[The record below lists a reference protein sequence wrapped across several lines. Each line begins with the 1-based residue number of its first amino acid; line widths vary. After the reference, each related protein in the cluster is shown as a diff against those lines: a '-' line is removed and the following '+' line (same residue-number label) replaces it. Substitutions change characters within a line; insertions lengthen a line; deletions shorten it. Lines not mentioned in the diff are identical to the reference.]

1 MVPTS
6 HRSFLGIRI
15 SVLFVS
21 FIIGCSPD
29 LDEGS
34 ENEANTPGFL
44 SEDGPHFS
52 EQDVQ
57 ELVDDQDRLDETVF
71 RFEVQAQEH
80 EQTFVNL
87 WDRLRN
93 GEPWDVLKKFHFE
106 EILLGNFSGWTPLEM
121 GVSGMRKASLTG
133 KVKNL
138 SHEEFLQEITRLAGS
153 GWEIVQT
160 EWHHSTFRPRRRE
173 KMAQSVVAFEI
184 HAENLRQKRRVM
196 VSGELGVE
204 WTTFQTWDKTPFPGK
219 LTVRK
224 AKFSEQTGN
233 PLFASMAHID
243 PRKVAPENYPRVSP
257 VLVYDLN
264 NDGLPEVVMAGCNL
278 LYWNAGKGNFRQE
291 PFLKDVIMPLQE
303 AGILADFTGDG
314 RVDFISSGQEERKL
328 RMWPGNKDGGFS
340 EPSSICFDPELAHP
354 HVLTCGDIDGDG
366 DLDLFIGQWRQP
378 YEKGSMPTPYY
389 DARDGHPD
397 FLLINEGGGVFSDAT
412 GSSGMGSK
420 RNHRTFSA
428 SFTDLDEDGDL
439 DLLTVSDFS
448 GIDFFQ
454 NDGAGRFA
462 DVTDKQV
469 GQRHGFGMSHILDDF
484 DGDGLQDVY
493 MVGMSST
500 TARRLDRLG
509 IRREGFEQHD
519 DMRGPMTFGNRLYL
533 RKDDRFVEPVFSNE
547 LARTG
552 WSWGSAS
559 ADFDN
564 DGDRDIYVANGHLS
578 GRSAR
583 DYCTRFWCHDVYT
596 GNSKASP
603 VLHAF
608 YSSIMGEDG
617 WSIGNTVSWN
627 GFEHNHLFLNDGG
640 RSFRNVSFLTG
651 SAFEFDARA
660 VVATDLD
667 LDGRVDLLVA
677 SYDTQTHG
685 FRLHILRNQCTE
697 PGNWIGVRLV
707 DVPGRSVVGAKVKIS
722 SGDKNWAR
730 QVVTGDSFTAQ
741 HPAILHFGL
750 GEYSTI
756 DRLEI
761 RWQNGKVTQIE
772 KPAPR
777 QYHLVEVQD

>member
-1 MVPTS
+1 M
-6 HRSFLGIRI
+6 RI
-15 SVLFVS
+15 PVFIVS
-21 FIIGCSPD
+21 FIVGCAPD
-29 LDEGS
+29 SDEGP
-34 ENEANTPGFL
+34 EPGAGT
-44 SEDGPHFS
+44 SAVSVEDGSTFS

-57 ELVDDQDRLDETVF
+57 ALVDEQDRLDETVF
-71 RFEVQAQEH
+71 RFEAQAQEH

-93 GEPWDVLKKFHFE
+93 GVPWEVLGKFHFE
-106 EILLGNFSGWTPLEM
+106 EILLGNLSSWTPLEL

-133 KVKNL
+133 KVQAL
-138 SHEEFLQEITRLAGS
+138 SHDDFLQELKRLSGA

-160 EWHHSTFRPRRRE
+160 EWHHGTFRPRRRE

-184 HAENLRQKRRVM
+184 HAENTVAKRRVM
-196 VSGELGVE
+196 VKGELGVE
-204 WTTFQTWDKTPFPGK
+204 WTTFQTWDKTPFPGR

-224 AKFSEQTGN
+224 AMLSEQTGN

-243 PRKVAPENYPRVSP
+243 PRKVAPKNYPRVSP

-264 NDGLPEVVMAGCNL
+264 RDGLPEVVMAGCNL

-291 PFLKDVIMPLQE
+291 PFLKEVIMPLQE

-314 RVDFISSGQEERKL
+314 RVDFVSSGQEERKL
-328 RMWPGNKDGGFS
+328 RIWPGDAVGGFS
-340 EPSSICFDPELAHP
+340 APSSICFDTELLHP

-397 FLLINEGGGVFSDAT
+397 FLLINDGTGVFSDGT
-412 GSSGMGSK
+412 GLSGMGSK

-428 SFTDLDEDGDL
+428 SLTDLDEDGDL

-448 GIDFFQ
+448 GIDFFR
-454 NDGAGRFA
+454 NNGTGRFE
-462 DVTDKQV
+462 DVTDTLV
-469 GQRHGFGMSHILDDF
+469 GERHGFGMSHILDDF

-509 IRREGFEQHD
+509 IRRDGFEQHD
-519 DMRGPMTFGNRLYL
+519 AMRGSMTFGNRLYL
-533 RKDDRFVEPVFSNE
+533 RKGNKFVEPAFSNDM
-547 LARTG
+547 ARTG

-603 VLHAF
+603 LLHAF
-608 YSSIMGEDG
+608 YSSIMGEEG

-640 RSFRNVSFLTG
+640 RGFRNVSFLTG

-667 LDGRVDLLVA
+667 MDGRVDLLVS
-677 SYDTQTHG
+677 SYDTQTLG
-685 FRLHILRNQCTE
+685 FRLHILRNQY
-697 PGNWIGVRLV
+697 PDVGNWIGVRLV
-707 DVPGRSVVGAKVKIS
+707 DVPGRSVIGAKVKVS
-722 SGDKNWAR
+722 SGGRIWTR

-750 GEYSTI
+750 GEHSTI

-761 RWQNGKVTQIE
+761 RWQDGMLTQIE
-772 KPAPR
+772 KPAPG
-777 QYHLVEVQD
+777 QYHLVEAQD